1 MKFALIGKKLGHSY
15 SKFIHESLLM
25 DHYDLIE
32 IDKMSKLKELSLDG
46 FNVTIPYKTAII
58 PYLDQM
64 DDISK
69 MTKAVNTVIK
79 KDNQLFGY
87 NTDYYG
93 FEKMMDFYHI
103 DVYNQSVIILGNG
116 SSSRTVELYLK
127 NKKAKTIQ
135 KLVRHKKN
143 DSEDYFQNQSQYSDY
158 KIIINTTPVG
168 MYPNEKEDSLIN
180 FYNFPKCKV
189 VIDLVYNPY
198 RTKLLLDAE
207 KFKIKAING
216 LYMLLMQAKK
226 TEEILFNQVI
236 SKDLINETYKSMIS
250 KHTNIVLI
258 GMPTSGKTTIGQILA
273 DELNLKL
280 IDTDQLIE
288 SYAGIKINQ
297 IFKLYGE
304 YKFRIIE
311 EEIYQSLIHK
321 KGALISTGGGVI
333 LNQKN
338 IENLKHHG
346 IIIFID
352 KDLSLLKENDTLSRP
367 LINQRSD
374 FDKLYEERY
383 NLYKDACDITI
394 RIDKDNPFTIE
405 RLMRL
410 VYEYIN
416 N

>member
-25 DHYDLIE
+25 DQYDLIE
-32 IDKMSKLKELSLDG
+32 INNIDKIKELFLDG
-46 FNVTIPYKTAII
+46 FNVTIPYKNAII

-64 DDISK
+64 DETSK
-69 MTKAVNTVIK
+69 MTNAVNTVIK
-79 KDNQLFGY
+79 KDNKLYGY

-93 FEKMMDFYHI
+93 FEKMMDFYNI

-116 SSSRTVELYLK
+116 SSARTVELYLK
-127 NKKAKTIQ
+127 NKKAKKIQ

-143 DSEDYFQNQSQYSDY
+143 DSEDYYDNQSQYSDY
-158 KIIINTTPVG
+158 QIIINTTPVG
-168 MYPNEKEDSLIN
+168 MYPREKEDILVN
-180 FYNFPKCKV
+180 FYNFPQCKA

-236 SKDLINETYKSMIS
+236 SDDLINKVYMSIINKY
-250 KHTNIVLI
+250 TNIVLI
-258 GMPTSGKTTIGQILA
+258 GMPTSGKSTIGQILS
-273 DELNLKL
+273 DKLNLEL

-288 SYAGIKINQ
+288 SYAGIKISQ
-297 IFKLYGE
+297 IFKFYGE
-304 YKFRIIE
+304 YKFRKIE

-333 LNQKN
+333 LSQKN
-338 IENLKHHG
+338 IENLKYHG

-383 NLYKDACDITI
+383 NLYKKASDITI
-394 RIDKDNPFTIE
+394 SIDKDNPFSVE